1 MNRMKKGLALLL
13 SMVMAVIIAPLG
25 VAAEEIT
32 IIDSFVCGENLT
44 YILDSTGTLTVSGTG
59 DMYNFDSTSPPWSL
73 LVSNIKSVI
82 IENGVTSIGNNA
94 FGNLKNLTSV
104 SIPNTVKTIGALAFT
119 DCSSLTSVV
128 IPEGVTSIGYNV
140 FYFNEKLSS
149 VTLPSTLTTIGSGAF
164 FYCLSLTNITI
175 PENVTKIESTAFSYS
190 RLSSISIPSATLGD
204 SVFSNCPNLTTVNL
218 LSGVKEI
225 SSGAFNGAY
234 KLINI
239 NVSEDN
245 MYFSSQNGVLY
256 NKDKTSLLSYPRGKT
271 ETSFNVPLGVETIG
285 PQAFEFSNLQSI
297 SLPGTLK
304 TISQMAFLDCS
315 KLKSISIPNSVTTI
329 GESAFKRCEGLGSV
343 ILPEN
348 LTVISEG
355 VFTRCTSLSNVDI
368 PEGVTSIDKDAF
380 RSCISLKSITL
391 PSNISYI
398 GDSSFDGSGLIS
410 ITIPSGVID
419 RYAFSY
425 CSGLEEVIILAD
437 VTQISPLSFYK
448 CEKLTGYTISE
459 ENPYL
464 ATEGGV
470 LFNKDKTVLIRYKET
485 LTSTSY
491 TIPSSVKEINPYAFY
506 YVNNLTSITIPKGV
520 ESIHKSAFAQ
530 CASLTS
536 IEIPDSV
543 TTIGEEA
550 FYACTSLKSVTV
562 PNSVT
567 SMGDFAFH
575 NCKKLETVTLQN
587 GLTAI
592 NNRMFSGCSNLTDIT
607 IPNTVKSIGANAFNG
622 CTNLTSIDIPK
633 SVTRIDENAFTAS
646 GLTDITIT
654 AATIGENAFYACR
667 KLKTVK
673 ISSDV
678 NQIAYN
684 AFVNCPALLSIE
696 VDHDNESYSSVD
708 GTLFNKDKT
717 VLIRYPAALSESKY
731 IIPNGVVEIGDFAF
745 SFSNN
750 LTEVIISET
759 VTDIGS
765 YAFSNCANIETLY
778 IPKNITTIGMYA
790 FSSLSNLKS
799 IVMQSS
805 ETTLNTYAISL
816 YGNVLERFDFL
827 STTPPIFRVNTIS
840 NLSNSTSIYVPFGT
854 SDSYKLELRYMR
866 PYQVFNNIHEGYV
879 LNVLNGSGSRIFADS
894 DDKTATITAHPGP
907 SGKIFDTWIS
917 DNPDV
922 VFANKNAPTTT
933 FTMPADNVTVTAV
946 YKDASLD
953 ESVTLTDPSG
963 ITVTLKT
970 DQLPAGVQSEN
981 VYLDVKLLEKGSLP
995 ATSLTQAIQDDIQ
1008 SFKVYDIHM
1017 LLKADDTPVNFT
1029 GTVKVRIPLN
1039 GMSTNSKIY
1048 YIANDGTV
1056 EKVNSSIS
1064 GGYIEFTVEHF
1075 SYYAV
1080 VDIKQE
1086 QPSAPIK
1093 PPVTEKPTDEPQ
1105 PPESSTGDN
1114 EDNPNTGVAFTS
1126 LITISLTTLAVL
1138 VKARKKK

>member
-1 MNRMKKGLALLL
+1 
-13 SMVMAVIIAPLG
+13 MVMAVIIAPLG

-32 IIDSFVCGENLT
+32 IINSFVCGENLT

-59 DMYNFDSTSPPWSL
+59 DMYNFDSTSPPWNP

-128 IPEGVTSIGYNV
+128 IPEGVTSIGYNA

-149 VTLPSTLTTIGSGAF
+149 VTLPSTLTTI
-164 FYCLSLTNITI
+164 
-175 PENVTKIESTAFSYS
+175 
-190 RLSSISIPSATLGD
+190 
-204 SVFSNCPNLTTVNL
+204 
-218 LSGVKEI
+218 
-225 SSGAFNGAY
+225 
-234 KLINI
+234 
-239 NVSEDN
+239 
-245 MYFSSQNGVLY
+245 
-256 NKDKTSLLSYPRGKT
+256 
-271 ETSFNVPLGVETIG
+271 
-285 PQAFEFSNLQSI
+285 
-297 SLPGTLK
+297 
-304 TISQMAFLDCS
+304 
-315 KLKSISIPNSVTTI
+315 
-329 GESAFKRCEGLGSV
+329 
-343 ILPEN
+343 
-348 LTVISEG
+348 
-355 VFTRCTSLSNVDI
+355 
-368 PEGVTSIDKDAF
+368 
-380 RSCISLKSITL
+380 
-391 PSNISYI
+391 
-398 GDSSFDGSGLIS
+398 
-410 ITIPSGVID
+410 
-419 RYAFSY
+419 
-425 CSGLEEVIILAD
+425 
-437 VTQISPLSFYK
+437 
-448 CEKLTGYTISE
+448 
-459 ENPYL
+459 
-464 ATEGGV
+464 
-470 LFNKDKTVLIRYKET
+470 
-485 LTSTSY
+485 
-491 TIPSSVKEINPYAFY
+491 
-506 YVNNLTSITIPKGV
+506 
-520 ESIHKSAFAQ
+520 
-530 CASLTS
+530 
-536 IEIPDSV
+536 
-543 TTIGEEA
+543 
-550 FYACTSLKSVTV
+550 
-562 PNSVT
+562 
-567 SMGDFAFH
+567 
-575 NCKKLETVTLQN
+575 
-587 GLTAI
+587 
-592 NNRMFSGCSNLTDIT
+592 
-607 IPNTVKSIGANAFNG
+607 
-622 CTNLTSIDIPK
+622 
-633 SVTRIDENAFTAS
+633 
-646 GLTDITIT
+646 T
-654 AATIGENAFYACR
+654 AATIGENAFYACS

-673 ISSDV
+673 ISADV

-684 AFVNCPALLSIE
+684 AFRNCSALLSIE

-827 STTPPIFRVNTIS
+827 STTPPIFRVNTIY

-1093 PPVTEKPTDEPQ
+1093 PPITEKPTEETQ